1 MENCTV
7 TSSRETTL
15 LSSAV
20 LLPSEA
26 VLRPQ
31 TALRCLGGLAATTEA
46 AGWRARPDTDVQGT
60 TAPATALQGGAITGF
75 ANFLDRM
82 VDHKYS
88 TRLGSASCSPP
99 V

>member
-1 MENCTV
+1 MENCTA

-15 LSSAV
+15 PSSAV

-26 VLRPQ
+26 QLRPQ
-31 TALRCLGGLAATTEA
+31 TASRCLVQMWAMAD
-46 AGWRARPDTDVQGT
+46 AGSWRGRPDTDVQGIPAP
-60 TAPATALQGGAITGF
+60 TAALQGGAIAGLGF
-75 ANFLDRM
+75 AF
-82 VDHKYS
+82 VTDHKYS